1 MRVLA
6 IESSCD
12 ETSAAVLSSPDDLEP
27 LQPGWQPRVEGHVV
41 SSQIEMHKRWGGVVP
56 ELASR
61 AHLEAVLPAIEE
73 ALKQAQ
79 ITRHDLDFI
88 AVTRGPGL
96 VGALLMG
103 VETAKALAFSWQ
115 LPIVGVHHLAGHILA
130 TYLSDAPPPEL
141 PFACLLVSGGHSALY
156 RVDGATQFQ
165 LLGQTRDD
173 AAGEAFDKGA
183 RMMGLPYPGGMHI
196 DRIAKNGRADA
207 FNFPIAMKHSGN
219 TDMSFSGL
227 KTALRTQLQKMEQP
241 LSEETLADLCA
252 SYQEAIAQSLAF
264 KTKMALN
271 QTGLKHLVVAGGVAK
286 NSRIRDLLDELCQ
299 DLDVSA
305 HLVPLAY
312 CTDNAAMIG
321 AAALA
326 APQRAWLQ
334 PDDESA
340 LTMDANPAIK
350 LDEPFTED
358 PQ

>member
-12 ETSAAVLSSPDDLEP
+12 ETSVAILSSPDDIPP
-27 LQPGWQPRVEGHVV
+27 LQPGWQPSVEGHVV

-61 AHLEAVLPAIEE
+61 AHLEAILPAIDD
-73 ALKQAQ
+73 AFKQAQ
-79 ITRHDLDFI
+79 ITRKDLDFI

-103 VETAKALAFSWQ
+103 VETAKSLAFSWG

-130 TYLSDAPPPEL
+130 TYLSDNPPPKV
-141 PFACLLVSGGHSALY
+141 PFGCLLVSGGHSAMY
-156 RVDGATQFQ
+156 QVDGPTDFK

-196 DRIAKNGRADA
+196 DRIAKDGDADA
-207 FNFPIAMKHSGN
+207 YEFPIAMKHSGN
-219 TDMSFSGL
+219 LDMSFSGL
-227 KTALRTQLQKMEQP
+227 KTALRTKLQKMETP
-241 LSEETLADLCA
+241 LSEETRADLCA

-264 KTKMALN
+264 KTKKGLA

-286 NSRIRDLLDELCQ
+286 NSRIRVLLDEMCQ
-299 DLDVSA
+299 DLGVTA
-305 HLVPLAY
+305 HLVPLGY

-326 APQRAWLQ
+326 APQDAWLD
-334 PDDESA
+334 PMDETA

-350 LDEPFTED
+350 LDTPFT
-358 PQ
+358 QVQR